1 VKQVEQHEKPTPG
14 AGSETEQRTKLWK
27 TETKAGVPKN
37 ELQDHERN
45 FCGEL
50 KNRAL
55 QTCHGTEAL
64 R

>member
-1 VKQVEQHEKPTPG
+1 MKNRHPEPAQKLS
-14 AGSETEQRTKLWK
+14 SELNSGRPEQR
-27 TETKAGVPKN
+27 AGVPKN